1 MNSSLNCVKIRL
13 KNPFHFK
20 KQTFL
25 EWKGSMDV
33 KDSSWNHYVNKE
45 WKASMDVKCS
55 TWNHYVN
62 KEWKGSMDVNGASW
76 THDVNKEPLLF

>member
-1 MNSSLNCVKIRL
+1 
-13 KNPFHFK
+13 
-20 KQTFL
+20 
-25 EWKGSMDV
+25 MDV
-33 KDSSWNHYVNKE
+33 KDSSWNHYVNKK

-76 THDVNKEPLLF
+76 THDVNKEPLLFRGYKHFCLKCVCLLCKKKKKNLSHYSHLE